1 MNRLILSIIGFF
13 TGGLCYCGQHN
24 FKTVDADEFEHV
36 ISADGVQVVDVR
48 TAGEFSEAHIEAN
61 GIMNIDVKQHDFMAQ
76 AKERLSKS
84 RPVAVYCRSGRRSAD
99 AAGMLSEEGYN
110 VTDLKGGI
118 LEWQKR
124 GKKTAKQD

>member
-13 TGGLCYCGQHN
+13 TGGLWCCGQHN
-24 FKTVDADEFEHV
+24 FKTADADEFEHV

-48 TAGEFSEAHIEAN
+48 TAEEFGKAHIKAN
-61 GIMNIDVKQHDFMAQ
+61 GLMNIDVRQPDFMAQ

-84 RPVAVYCRSGRRSAD
+84 LPVAVYCRSGRRSAD
-99 AAGMLSEEGYN
+99 AARLLSEEGYN

>member
-1 MNRLILSIIGFF
+1 MNRLIFSIIGFF
-13 TGGLCYCGQHN
+13 TGGLCCCGQHN
-24 FKTVDADEFEHV
+24 FKTVDADEFEHI

-48 TAGEFSEAHIEAN
+48 TSGEFSEAHIEAN